1 MASTMHAPV
10 PQPIPETID
19 AELLLLAYR
28 SGVFPMADNRDDLEV
43 FWVEPRRRAILP
55 LDGFHCAGSLAR
67 TLRRGK
73 FRVTCNTAFD
83 AVIEACAEAAPDRA
97 ETWISGRI
105 AASYRELHRLGH
117 AHSVE
122 CWHGDSLGAKLV
134 GGLYGVGFDRVFCGE
149 SMFSRV
155 PDASKVALAWLVA
168 ALSHNSGARRG
179 GATLLDCQFMT
190 THLASLGAVEISQK
204 RYVALLR
211 EAQAEGAVGG
221 AAGGGAAGDGA
232 ALGAGEGVALAA
244 GVGLPSGFA
253 ALLADAAAAGFGS
266 SPGNFIA
273 QALTQT
279 S

>member
-1 MASTMHAPV
+1 MHAPV
-10 PQPIPETID
+10 PQPIEP
-19 AELLLLAYR
+19 ELLLLAYR
-28 SGVFPMADNRDDLEV
+28 SGVFPMADNRDDPQV

-55 LDGFHCAGSLAR
+55 LDGFHCSGSLAR
-67 TLRRGK
+67 TLRRGRL
-73 FRVTCNTAFD
+73 RVSCNEAFD
-83 AVIEACAEAAPDRA
+83 AVIAACAEAAPDRA

-105 AASYRELHRLGH
+105 AASYRALHRLGH

-122 CWHGDSLGAKLV
+122 CWQGEKLV
-134 GGLYGVGFDRVFCGE
+134 GGLYGVGFERVFCGE

-168 ALSHNSGARRG
+168 GLRRG

-190 THLASLGAVEISQK
+190 AHLASLGAVEISQK

-211 EAQAEGAVGG
+211 EAQAGGGAGG
-221 AAGGGAAGDGA
+221 AAGGGAA
-232 ALGAGEGVALAA
+232 LGVGEGVAAGAGAA
-244 GVGLPSGFA
+244 LPAGFA
-253 ALLADAAAAGFGS
+253 ALPGDAAAAGFAS

-273 QALTQT
+273 QSLTQT